1 MVIPTPKKQATGIM
15 AVYTNT
21 TGAIASVANIVGMTA
36 TAGEHAA
43 QGLVVS
49 SKRGLL
55 ETYRELLQDF
65 GVDTSAL
72 TPIEIRAQAEAILNF

>member
-55 ETYRELLQDF
+55 ETYRDLLQDF
-65 GVDTSAL
+65 GVDTTTL
-72 TPIEIRAQAEAILNF
+72 TPSQIREQAEATLNF